1 MYVVHDRFWAGVA
14 HDIVDNDELS
24 LWRCCNAK
32 VSEDSKTDFIRPVVH
47 DHAHEKDSRSL

>member
-14 HDIVDNDELS
+14 HDVVDNDELG
-24 LWRCCNAK
+24 LWGRCGPEVA
-32 VSEDSKTDFIRPVVH
+32 EDSKADFIRPVVH